1 MNQKKKN
8 TASVKKKKVTS
19 QKPKNTKKV
28 AANKKTS
35 VGKKAGAKMKSVS
48 PAKKSMKKS
57 ASKKVTQKNK
67 VARKQST
74 KKKVVTAPVKKAV
87 KKIAKKKMTKKVSSK
102 KTAAT
107 KSSAKKVVKKKTGP
121 HKTIVKNQPKKSV
134 VTTKKTKKPVERV
147 RSDRVKQLTPMR
159 IYLNQIEH
167 IPLLTPQEELDLSRE
182 IQEER
187 RHCNEARKKMI
198 RSNLRLVINIAK
210 RYMNIGLPFS
220 DLVEEGNIGLMR
232 AVDKFNYKKGYRFST
247 YASWWIKQSI
257 MRALS
262 NQGKLIRI
270 PVHMFETMNRWRKI
284 REYLIQKNGR
294 IPTHKEIASIMKI
307 KPEKVKEIEQVA
319 STSPSS
325 LNAPVSLDGDAELI
339 DLIED
344 DTRKTPN
351 EAAHQ
356 LFKGERIAELLNL
369 VNERE
374 RRILV
379 LRFGLDHHDTHTLEE
394 TAQQFGITRERVRQI
409 EEAALKKIRVQL
421 AQQDDKLENYI

>member
-1 MNQKKKN
+1 MKQTKN
-8 TASVKKKKVTS
+8 KATSVKKKKAAKKTPKTKSTVTAKKS
-19 QKPKNTKKV
+19 VSVKKKTQTKKKRALAAKKSVKKKTASKKATPKKTTAKKVTKKKVVKKTVAKKKV
-28 AANKKTS
+28 A
-35 VGKKAGAKMKSVS
+35 
-48 PAKKSMKKS
+48 
-57 ASKKVTQKNK
+57 KKVTQK
-67 VARKQST
+67 VT
-74 KKKVVTAPVKKAV
+74 KKAPVKKA
-87 KKIAKKKMTKKVSSK
+87 
-102 KTAAT
+102 
-107 KSSAKKVVKKKTGP
+107 
-121 HKTIVKNQPKKSV
+121 
-134 VTTKKTKKPVERV
+134 TTKKTLKKIKPPKAPAIKKKKKKPVDERK
-147 RSDRVKQLTPMR
+147 RDDRVKQLTPMR

-167 IPLLTPQEELDLSRE
+167 IPLLTPQDEIDLSKQIMEQKRSAK
-182 IQEER
+182 
-187 RHCNEARKKMI
+187 EARRRMI

-284 REYLIQKNGR
+284 REYLIQREGR
-294 IPTHKEIASIMKI
+294 IPTHKEIAKIMKI

-325 LNAPVSLDGDAELI
+325 LNAPVSLEGDAELM

-344 DTRKTPN
+344 DTHKMPN
-351 EAAHQ
+351 EEAHQ
-356 LFKGERIAELLNL
+356 LFKGERIVELLNL

-374 RRILV
+374 RKILI
-379 LRFGLDHHDTHTLEE
+379 LRFGLQHQDTHTLEE

-409 EEAALKKIRVQL
+409 EEAALKKIRCQL
-421 AQQDDKLENYI
+421 AQQNDKLENYI